1 MFFGGDVQ
9 FWGSGGFPFMV
20 GRVSASRRV
29 HFHLLFTCTS
39 TFIKSTEST
48 PITQV
53 LS

>member
-1 MFFGGDVQ
+1 MAISHLWSAV
-9 FWGSGGFPFMV
+9 
-20 GRVSASRRV
+20 VSANRRV